1 MLSSEFLITSLV
13 VVLIPGTGVLYT
25 ISIGLFEGKRQSIYA
40 AFGCTMG
47 IVPHLCTAILGL
59 SAIVY
64 ASALAFQVIKFI
76 GVIYL
81 LYLAYAMYKSTGNAF
96 ELNKQK
102 TDRSNIKIAFH
113 GFLINILNPKLS
125 LFFLSFLPQFI
136 QPNTSVSTFVQ
147 MLYLSGIFMLMTF
160 VIFVNYGLFANKSK
174 ELIVNS
180 PRVMNNIKKTFSL
193 FFVLLSAKLAFSDK

>member
-1 MLSSEFLITSLV
+1 MVSSEFLITSLI

-25 ISIGLFEGKRQSIYA
+25 ISIGLLEGRKQSIYA
-40 AFGCTMG
+40 ALGCTMG

-64 ASALAFQVIKFI
+64 ASALAFQMIKII
-76 GVIYL
+76 GVVYL
-81 LYLAYAMYKSTGNAF
+81 LYLAYSMWKSTESTF
-96 ELNKQK
+96 ELKKEKVQK
-102 TDRSNIKIAFH
+102 SNIKIATH

-136 QPNTSVSTFVQ
+136 QTDTSVSTFMQ

-160 VIFVNYGLFANKSK
+160 VIFVIYGLFANKSK
-174 ELIVNS
+174 EFIVNS
-180 PRVMNNIKKTFSL
+180 PRVMNNIKKTFSV